1 MKYVALLLLSW
12 LFFSC
17 NESSNTSL
25 KSKVDPK
32 AVIQQLYETF
42 NAHQWKEMAS
52 LYADTAQFKDPSFG
66 PYPITQTH
74 AEIMEK
80 YKGLEEA
87 IPDVKDSVLAM
98 YLSGEHSIIVE
109 FISTGTMNDSS
120 KLYLPI
126 CTIFTLNNEGK
137 ITHDFTYYD
146 NQ

>member
-1 MKYVALLLLSW
+1 MKYVVLLLLPW

-25 KSKVDPK
+25 KKNLDPK
-32 AVIQQLYETF
+32 AVIHQLYETF
-42 NAHQWKEMAS
+42 NAHQWKEMAT
-52 LYADTAQFKDPSFG
+52 LYADTALFKDPSFG
-66 PYPITQTH
+66 SYPITQTH
-74 AEIMEK
+74 AEIIEK

-87 IPDVKDSVLAM
+87 IPDVKDSIVHV
-98 YLSGEHSIIVE
+98 YESGDHTVVVE

-126 CTIFTLNNEGK
+126 CTIFTVNDDGK
-137 ITHDFTYYD
+137 ISHDFTYYD